1 MTATQEQAVPAVQ
14 SQPAVQPAP
23 VATLAVVVSRINKNA
38 NGNRQGYL
46 DITINGVLSIKGFK
60 VFTGANGQFVSPPA
74 HKDKTSGKF
83 YPDVFIAKGVEY
95 DNFQAVCLAAFND
108 PNWVQPAR

>member
-1 MTATQEQAVPAVQ
+1 MTTQTQVAPAVAVPVA
-14 SQPAVQPAP
+14 QP
-23 VATLAVVVSRINKNA
+23 TLSVVVTRINKNA
-38 NGNRQGYL
+38 NGKRQGYL
-46 DITINGVLSIKGFK
+46 DVSINGVLSIKGFK

-95 DNFQAVCLAAFND
+95 DNFQAACLGAFND
-108 PNWVQPAR
+108 PNWVAPARG